1 MASPCPHHVVEGPS
15 GSFDIHNL
23 FSGAP
28 PGRFPPQYPS
38 FPPGQYPAA
47 SNFSSNASS
56 FPSMPFTQ
64 ATPVP
69 HLPQSNPPLS
79 SLPRSPMLH
88 GSGSPNPAAALPLDG
103 ARLMALLTT
112 HSGSD
117 SPSKE
122 GESRTTVAGPPQSSM
137 ERPRSSH
144 GNAPE
149 VSVPPP
155 AIAPAMPTAPP
166 VNSVLSSSSSRF
178 SSNKL
183 PKGRSLR
190 GEHVVYDVDVRRS
203 GEAQPQLEVSPITVY
218 TSDPVLLM
226 GRQIA
231 VNRRYICYG
240 LRGGNIRILNVNTA
254 LRALLRG
261 HTQRV
266 TDMSFFGED
275 VHLLASASADGRV
288 LVRKIVEGPSED
300 GKLIISDQ
308 TLLAIQI
315 VGDWESC
322 HPRVCWHSQMQDVLV
337 VAIGKFVLTIDVG
350 KVRQK
355 APPGGFTAEQPI
367 VCEVESPLEGVQV
380 VGAHEEQVTDLAV
393 PSFVS
398 SHVASASQ
406 DGTMRIWEDKT
417 RRPLSKIVPHDGEAV
432 SAVAFLS
439 APDRPDD
446 HTILTAGPLNRVL
459 KLWASTGSQEESLSK
474 LNTGTWHCIQTLE
487 FQSSSVEGK
496 LENAFFNQLA
506 VAPQA
511 SLILL
516 ANAKRNAIYAVHVE
530 FGVGAVPARMNYLA
544 EFSVTFPILSLTVAE
559 EKEGS
564 VQVYCVQTQAIQQYI
579 LDVSQCLPPPNEEY
593 SSEPPSMLEKVPVLP
608 QTHDT
613 AQISANEKGAGDF
626 LELGS
631 ATATVLTGQSVSVPP
646 RSMTAS
652 SAFGSPVEVGHRE
665 VSHAGT
671 ERTTALDITKLGTV
685 PVKEMLDD
693 YGKPPSETTQANQS
707 TRVSVPQVATMPVS
721 QPEGMAASSIT
732 KPPQPSK
739 RRSRSK
745 SPTKPDMQYVP
756 VSTASS
762 TEELEK
768 LEKPSDSQPESSS
781 LTTPTDNVTL
791 ERAHSSSSSNSLR
804 DDVLSRE
811 EREGFSSTSSVKS
824 GVHPPHLITPFEL
837 MNLASSSRSFDT
849 HNVQTPAAPQ
859 EPIVKDRNPEDT
871 KLHFDMEGLSAS
883 NPSVAMKKESVESE
897 SLDNRGRDSVLST
910 SHEVLHA
917 SASTEYSEKGQESQ
931 PRLGFLE
938 MYSKQESVQVEE
950 GDSLD
955 DREPPMSVTVD
966 GAREQLRDMTFS
978 SVPPPPQMSVSA
990 KGRKNKNKTYDGGV
1004 EPAAVQSSPQIPDLM
1019 TPGSMPEGETSYN
1032 MNSAP
1037 LDPGLAAQVATMQ
1050 DALNQLVS
1058 MQKELHKQMTVMV
1071 AVPVNKEGKRMEG
1084 ALGQRMEKVL
1094 KAHVDAMWAR
1104 LAEENA
1110 KREKLERERVQ
1121 QVTTLLT
1128 NFVNKDMPV
1137 ALERGFKKEFAAIGP
1152 AVAQAVLPPL
1162 QNVVATT
1169 VAESFQKG
1177 VTERMFPQ
1185 LEKSVG
1191 AKLEGTVTRQLQT
1204 QFQTIGR
1211 QALQEALRTCFE
1223 STVIPSFERS
1233 CRSMFEQVESS
1244 FQHGMAEYTSR
1255 AQQELASSHS
1265 ALAST
1270 LQETVAS
1277 ATSLATSLK
1286 GELAEGQRNLVALAE
1301 NASASAV
1308 HNSHIAKQM
1317 NIPDKV
1323 LSLQHLEE
1331 SLDPTIELTRLVSEG
1346 KLEEAFNKALSLS
1359 NVAIV
1364 SWLCMQLDEAV
1375 VFSTVP
1381 LPLSQGVVLSLVQQL
1396 GCDLSNDTGRKL
1408 SWIREAA
1415 LVLNPNDPVL
1425 APHMRPFLEQLY
1437 QNLHRQ
1443 LIHTTVPGDQANLRL
1458 VIHVVNSL
1466 LTACK

>member
-1 MASPCPHHVVEGPS
+1 
-15 GSFDIHNL
+15 
-23 FSGAP
+23 
-28 PGRFPPQYPS
+28 
-38 FPPGQYPAA
+38 
-47 SNFSSNASS
+47 
-56 FPSMPFTQ
+56 
-64 ATPVP
+64 
-69 HLPQSNPPLS
+69 
-79 SLPRSPMLH
+79 
-88 GSGSPNPAAALPLDG
+88 
-103 ARLMALLTT
+103 
-112 HSGSD
+112 
-117 SPSKE
+117 
-122 GESRTTVAGPPQSSM
+122 
-137 ERPRSSH
+137 
-144 GNAPE
+144 
-149 VSVPPP
+149 
-155 AIAPAMPTAPP
+155 
-166 VNSVLSSSSSRF
+166 
-178 SSNKL
+178 
-183 PKGRSLR
+183 
-190 GEHVVYDVDVRRS
+190 
-203 GEAQPQLEVSPITVY
+203 
-218 TSDPVLLM
+218 
-226 GRQIA
+226 
-231 VNRRYICYG
+231 
-240 LRGGNIRILNVNTA
+240 
-254 LRALLRG
+254 
-261 HTQRV
+261 
-266 TDMSFFGED
+266 MSFFGED

-417 RRPLSKIVPHDGEAV
+417 RKPLSKILPHDGEAV

-459 KLWASTGSQEESLSK
+459 KLWASTGSHEESLSK
-474 LNTGTWHCIQTLE
+474 LHTGMWHCIQTLE
-487 FQSSSVEGK
+487 FQSSSAEGK

-559 EKEGS
+559 EKEGT

-593 SSEPPSMLEKVPVLP
+593 SSEPPSTLEKVPVLP

-613 AQISANEKGAGDF
+613 AQISANEKRAGDF

-631 ATATVLTGQSVSVPP
+631 ATATVLTGPSVSVPP

-671 ERTTALDITKLGTV
+671 ERTTPLDITKLGTV

-693 YGKPPSETTQANQS
+693 YGKPPSETTPANQS
-707 TRVSVPQVATMPVS
+707 TSGSVPQVTTMPVS

-732 KPPQPSK
+732 KPPQSSK

-768 LEKPSDSQPESSS
+768 LEKLEKPLDSQPESSS

-791 ERAHSSSSSNSLR
+791 ERVHSSSSSNSLR

-849 HNVQTPAAPQ
+849 NNVQTPAAPQ

-871 KLHFDMEGLSAS
+871 KLHFDMEGLNAS

-910 SHEVLHA
+910 SHEVLHT
-917 SASTEYSEKGQESQ
+917 SASTEYNEKGQESQ

-938 MYSKQESVQVEE
+938 MYSKEESVQVEE

-955 DREPPMSVTVD
+955 DRKHPMSVTVD

-978 SVPPPPQMSVSA
+978 SVPLPPQMSVSA

-1032 MNSAP
+1032 MNSDP

-1277 ATSLATSLK
+1277 AASLATSLK

-1396 GCDLSNDTGRKL
+1396 GCDLSNGTGRKL

-1443 LIHTTVPGDQANLRL
+1443 LIHTTVPGEQANLRL

>member
-1 MASPCPHHVVEGPS
+1 
-15 GSFDIHNL
+15 
-23 FSGAP
+23 
-28 PGRFPPQYPS
+28 
-38 FPPGQYPAA
+38 
-47 SNFSSNASS
+47 
-56 FPSMPFTQ
+56 
-64 ATPVP
+64 
-69 HLPQSNPPLS
+69 
-79 SLPRSPMLH
+79 
-88 GSGSPNPAAALPLDG
+88 
-103 ARLMALLTT
+103 
-112 HSGSD
+112 
-117 SPSKE
+117 
-122 GESRTTVAGPPQSSM
+122 
-137 ERPRSSH
+137 
-144 GNAPE
+144 
-149 VSVPPP
+149 
-155 AIAPAMPTAPP
+155 
-166 VNSVLSSSSSRF
+166 
-178 SSNKL
+178 
-183 PKGRSLR
+183 
-190 GEHVVYDVDVRRS
+190 
-203 GEAQPQLEVSPITVY
+203 
-218 TSDPVLLM
+218 
-226 GRQIA
+226 
-231 VNRRYICYG
+231 
-240 LRGGNIRILNVNTA
+240 
-254 LRALLRG
+254 
-261 HTQRV
+261 
-266 TDMSFFGED
+266 
-275 VHLLASASADGRV
+275 
-288 LVRKIVEGPSED
+288 
-300 GKLIISDQ
+300 
-308 TLLAIQI
+308 
-315 VGDWESC
+315 
-322 HPRVCWHSQMQDVLV
+322 
-337 VAIGKFVLTIDVG
+337 
-350 KVRQK
+350 
-355 APPGGFTAEQPI
+355 
-367 VCEVESPLEGVQV
+367 
-380 VGAHEEQVTDLAV
+380 
-393 PSFVS
+393 
-398 SHVASASQ
+398 
-406 DGTMRIWEDKT
+406 
-417 RRPLSKIVPHDGEAV
+417 
-432 SAVAFLS
+432 
-439 APDRPDD
+439 
-446 HTILTAGPLNRVL
+446 VL

-613 AQISANEKGAGDF
+613 AKISANEKGAGDF
-626 LELGS
+626 LEPGS

-721 QPEGMAASSIT
+721 QPEGVAASSIT

-768 LEKPSDSQPESSS
+768 LEKPLDSQPESSS

-837 MNLASSSRSFDT
+837 MNLASSSKSFDT

-883 NPSVAMKKESVESE
+883 NPSVALKKESVESE

-938 MYSKQESVQVEE
+938 MYSKEESVQVEE

-955 DREPPMSVTVD
+955 DREHPMSVTVD

-978 SVPPPPQMSVSA
+978 SIPLPPQMSVSA

-1050 DALNQLVS
+1050 DALNQVWKICILC
-1058 MQKELHKQMTVMV
+1058 
-1071 AVPVNKEGKRMEG
+1071 GY
-1084 ALGQRMEKVL
+1084 
-1094 KAHVDAMWAR
+1094 
-1104 LAEENA
+1104 
-1110 KREKLERERVQ
+1110 
-1121 QVTTLLT
+1121 
-1128 NFVNKDMPV
+1128 
-1137 ALERGFKKEFAAIGP
+1137 
-1152 AVAQAVLPPL
+1152 
-1162 QNVVATT
+1162 
-1169 VAESFQKG
+1169 
-1177 VTERMFPQ
+1177 
-1185 LEKSVG
+1185 
-1191 AKLEGTVTRQLQT
+1191 
-1204 QFQTIGR
+1204 
-1211 QALQEALRTCFE
+1211 
-1223 STVIPSFERS
+1223 
-1233 CRSMFEQVESS
+1233 SS
-1244 FQHGMAEYTSR
+1244 FQ
-1255 AQQELASSHS
+1255 
-1265 ALAST
+1265 
-1270 LQETVAS
+1270 
-1277 ATSLATSLK
+1277 
-1286 GELAEGQRNLVALAE
+1286 
-1301 NASASAV
+1301 
-1308 HNSHIAKQM
+1308 I
-1317 NIPDKV
+1317 KV
-1323 LSLQHLEE
+1323 
-1331 SLDPTIELTRLVSEG
+1331 PCR
-1346 KLEEAFNKALSLS
+1346 
-1359 NVAIV
+1359 
-1364 SWLCMQLDEAV
+1364 
-1375 VFSTVP
+1375 
-1381 LPLSQGVVLSLVQQL
+1381 
-1396 GCDLSNDTGRKL
+1396 
-1408 SWIREAA
+1408 
-1415 LVLNPNDPVL
+1415 
-1425 APHMRPFLEQLY
+1425 
-1437 QNLHRQ
+1437 
-1443 LIHTTVPGDQANLRL
+1443 
-1458 VIHVVNSL
+1458 
-1466 LTACK
+1466 